1 MAMMEFFLGIV
12 CASICIKKK
21 SCNLNPSNLLIASEI
36 NTGAKPLE
44 VLYAGVLDT
53 VGAVI
58 LPNILVEHLFPQQW
72 PHHTHTYGIR
82 VWTKTLNW
90 QTF

>member
-58 LPNILVEHLFPQQW
+58 LPNILVEHLFPQQ
-72 PHHTHTYGIR
+72 
-82 VWTKTLNW
+82 
-90 QTF
+90 